1 MTRPTWDEYFMSMV
15 DIVKLR
21 STCQR
26 RQVGAVLTRGNII
39 ISTGYNGSPRGIKH
53 CVFEKDLD
61 KTDYILGPFSS
72 LRSHFCIREQQSIP
86 SGQRVEMCWA
96 VHGEENCII
105 QAARNGTSTIDSVLY
120 CTTKP
125 CITCLKTLI
134 NAGVKEIIYK
144 EDYSDPL
151 ADQLM
156 SECNIQF
163 RKVY

>member
-1 MTRPTWDEYFMSMV
+1 MSRPEWTEYFMELATLV
-15 DIVKLR
+15 ATR
-21 STCQR
+21 STCIR
-26 RQVGAVLTRGNII
+26 RHVGSVLTIDNHI
-39 ISTGYNGSPRGIKH
+39 ISTGYNGSPSGIKH
-53 CVFEKDLD
+53 CISAKDIHVVDSKNKHHICFREK
-61 KTDYILGPFSS
+61 YN
-72 LRSHFCIREQQSIP
+72 IP
-86 SGQRVEMCWA
+86 SGEQLDRCYGIHSEQ
-96 VHGEENCII
+96 NCII